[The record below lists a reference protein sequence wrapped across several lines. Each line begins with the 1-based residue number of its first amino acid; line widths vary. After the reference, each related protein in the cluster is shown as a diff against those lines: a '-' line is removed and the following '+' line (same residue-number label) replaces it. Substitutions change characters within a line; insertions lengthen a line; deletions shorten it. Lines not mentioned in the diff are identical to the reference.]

1 MMAKFRVSVLILFV
15 LLIPL
20 SSITALTLKI
30 GSLGPVDTPWDD
42 TLNKLAARW
51 KEISDGRVTLKIYP
65 GGIAGDE
72 ADMIRKVQI
81 GQLDGVA
88 LSGTGLNRITSDIL
102 ALILPLF
109 FHTNDELI
117 YVMDNMF
124 DEFSEIFEEKGYK
137 LVGLTSS
144 GWIKLFG
151 KRPIVTPE
159 DLKSQ
164 RLAVS
169 AEDEEILH
177 TWRAMG
183 FDALPLHTTEI
194 LAGLQSGMAEAFHT
208 PPIIAALYQWFALA
222 PNMCPIDIA
231 PLVTGLV
238 IGERSWRRIPDQYKE
253 EFVQAGKDV
262 MQSLYQEVVKLEEEA
277 MEIMLE
283 NGLTVNEMT
292 EETLAE
298 WDHIVRQGHDIL
310 VGTSISPEVYEQ
322 VSAYRDEYRRTHD

>member
-1 MMAKFRVSVLILFV
+1 MKHIRLFILA
-15 LLIPL
+15 LLVTLVPL
-20 SSITALTLKI
+20 SGAAALTLKI

-42 TLNKLAARW
+42 ALKRLAARW
-51 KEISDGRVTLKIYP
+51 KEVSGGEVTIKVYP

-72 ADMIRKVQI
+72 ADMIRKVRI

-88 LSGTGLNRITSDIL
+88 LSGTGLNRITSEIL
-102 ALILPLF
+102 SLVLPRF
-109 FHTNDELI
+109 FHDNDELD
-117 YVMDNMF
+117 YVMQNMF
-124 DEFSEIFEEKGYK
+124 DDFSAIMEEKGFK

-151 KRPIVTPE
+151 KRPIYAPA
-159 DLKSQ
+159 DLQTQ

-169 AEDEEILH
+169 AEDEEILY

-208 PPIIAALYQWFALA
+208 PAIIAALYQWFALA
-222 PNMCPIDIA
+222 PNMSTIEIA

-238 IGERSWRRIPDQYKE
+238 IGDRSWKRIPDRYKDE
-253 EFVQAGKDV
+253 LVAAGREV
-262 MQSLYQEVVKLEEEA
+262 MAPLYAEIMELERDA
-277 MEIMLE
+277 MQIMLE

-292 EETLAE
+292 PESLAK
-298 WDHIVRQGHDIL
+298 WDHVVKQGHDIL
-310 VGTSISPEVYEQ
+310 VGTSISPVVYEK
-322 VSAYRDEYRRTHD
+322 VTALREEYRRAHEK